1 MKNLYSSIAHI
12 FRSLRV
18 TDSAP
23 VLYIKDDLGNYEK
36 INAADVGAGAGR
48 YAKLLF
54 DHLGHEKL
62 SLNCFDTNEFMLKS
76 LSDYMEDNNYTNF
89 ITKIATAEEMPIDDG
104 VLDCIFSFNSIHHF
118 NFYKFF
124 NEAIRTLKTGGK
136 IYIYSRTRK
145 QNEESIWGKY
155 FPLFRKKESR
165 LFEPEEFEFKLGTV
179 SGLELMETK
188 IFSFDRD
195 NTIKELVERAS
206 SRHYSAFFL
215 YEQDEFDYALNKFE
229 TNLSENYS
237 DPESIKWLDEKILY
251 IVQKN

>member
-12 FRSLRV
+12 YRSLRV
-18 TDSAP
+18 TDSAAI
-23 VLYIKDDLGNYEK
+23 LYIKDDLGNFDK

-62 SLNCFDTNEFMLKS
+62 FISCFDTNEFMLKS

-89 ITKIATAEEMPIDDG
+89 ITKIASAEEMPVDDG
-104 VLDCIFSFNSIHHF
+104 ELDCIFSFNSIHHF

-124 NEAIRTLKTGGK
+124 DEAIRTLKSGGK

-145 QNEESIWGKY
+145 QNEDSIWGRF

-165 LFEPEEFEFKLGTV
+165 LFEPDEFEFKLSTIP
-179 SGLELMETK
+179 GLELLETK

-195 NTIKELVERAS
+195 NTIDELVERAS

-215 YEQDEFDYALNKFE
+215 YEDDEFDYALNKFE
-229 TNLSENYS
+229 SNLKENYT
-237 DPESIKWLDEKILY
+237 DPKSVKWIDEKILY

>member
-18 TDSAP
+18 TDSAA
-23 VLYIKDDLGNYEK
+23 VLHIKDNLGNYNK
-36 INAADVGAGAGR
+36 IIAADVGAGAGR

-54 DHLGHEKL
+54 DHIGHEKL
-62 SLNCFDTNEFMLKS
+62 FLSCFDTNEFMLKS
-76 LSDYMEDNNYTNF
+76 LTDYLDDNNYTNF

-104 VLDCIFSFNSIHHF
+104 ELDCIFSFNSIHHF

-124 NEAIRTLKTGGK
+124 NEAIRTLKDGGK
-136 IYIYSRTRK
+136 IFIYSRTRK

-165 LFEPEEFEFKLGTV
+165 LYEPDEFDFKLGTV
-179 SGLELMETK
+179 PGLELVETK

-195 NTIKELVERAS
+195 NTIKELVDRAS

-215 YEQDEFDYALNKFE
+215 YEQDEFDYALKKFE
-229 TNLSENYS
+229 TNLKENYS

-251 IVQKN
+251 IIKKS